1 VDLIIFEQDRPF
13 ILQSLRSGDFDY
25 IEAANEAAEA
35 DFFRDLFKRKVIADL
50 AGSYPTPRQKEEV
63 PLWLYVASELSLKL
77 HGAQSHYSYPY
88 IIRCGGLLEA
98 LGPELARK
106 TADKATGDVTIACQG
121 FNRKNHYDRETPCD
135 QDFLRKLARET
146 NRDRLHQWF
155 NQEVPRCLKKLRLLD
170 PEGLFIGDGSYLF
183 VPDNED
189 YEDSVVLLFDE
200 HNHPVDPKKVDRSD
214 RRYHWERCYKMV
226 SILHT
231 NRALDYFVYVAVKLV
246 SGNKHE
252 SPVLYEMVGDFV
264 QTMGR
269 GIMKVLILDRGFI
282 NGASIGKCK
291 KDYGVDVIIPLR
303 KDMDLYQDAVGWTR
317 SPDFTWEPYEEPK
330 AEPAPVKVRPAAI
343 EKREAA
349 RQRTLALRKGRRRR
363 QATAEP
369 VKPERPRTASFVGA
383 LEKTYTW
390 QECPVPLNAVINR
403 EVNAEGKEDLWVL
416 VTTRLWKQSRDVRTL
431 YGLRTAIE
439 ERHRQIKCFWDL
451 TGFKSRNFE
460 LILNQVIFL
469 ALTYTL
475 LQVHLYLRQRAE
487 LNRVTRPRL
496 LQMLTP
502 TVAVII
508 VYYQRRFARLTIGEY
523 SQILLSA
530 EGVAKQKLSARI
542 KRLNEGLPPDLLNPR
557 PPP

>member
-1 VDLIIFEQDRPF
+1 
-13 ILQSLRSGDFDY
+13 
-25 IEAANEAAEA
+25 
-35 DFFRDLFKRKVIADL
+35 
-50 AGSYPTPRQKEEV
+50 
-63 PLWLYVASELSLKL
+63 VASELSLKL

-88 IIRCGGLLEA
+88 IVRCGGLLEA
-98 LGPELARK
+98 LGPELAHK
-106 TADKATGDVTIACQG
+106 GVDKKTGDVALACKG
-121 FNRKNHYDRETPCD
+121 FNHKNHYDRETPCD

-146 NRDRLHQWF
+146 NPDRLHQWF
-155 NQEVPRCLKKLRLLD
+155 NQEVPRCLKKLKLFD

-183 VPDNED
+183 VPNNES
-189 YEDSVVLLFDE
+189 YESSVVLLFDE
-200 HNHPVDPKKVDRSD
+200 HNHPVDPEKVDLSD
-214 RRYHWERCYKMV
+214 QRYHWERCYKMV
-226 SILHT
+226 SIIHT

-264 QTMGR
+264 KTMGR

-282 NGASIGKCK
+282 DGASIGKCK

-303 KDMDLYQDAVGWTR
+303 RNMDLYQDAVGWTR
-317 SPDFTWEPYEEPK
+317 APDFAWERYEEPVRDSK
-330 AEPAPVKVRPAAI
+330 PVKARPAAI

-349 RQRTLALRKGRRRR
+349 RQRTLALRKGRPLVSE
-363 QATAEP
+363 AKPVEP
-369 VKPERPRTASFVGA
+369 VKRRPASFVGA
-383 LEKTYTW
+383 LEKAYTW
-390 QECPVPLNAVINR
+390 QECPVPLNAIINR
-403 EVNAEGKEDLWVL
+403 EVNEEGKEDFWVL

-431 YGLRTAIE
+431 YGLRPAIE

-451 TGFKSRNFE
+451 TDFKSRNFG
-460 LILNQVIFL
+460 LVLNQVIFL

-502 TVAVII
+502 TVSVII
-508 VYYQRRFARLTIGEY
+508 VYYQRRFARLTIEEY
-523 SQILLSA
+523 SEIMLTV
-530 EGVAKQKLSARI
+530 EGEAKQKLLAKIRRLKNRI
-542 KRLNEGLPPDLLNPR
+542 EPDLLNPR

>member
-1 VDLIIFEQDRPF
+1 VDLIVFEQDRPF

-25 IEAANEAAEA
+25 VEAGNEVAEA

-63 PLWLYVASELSLKL
+63 PLWLYVASEISLKL

-98 LGPELARK
+98 LGPALAHK
-106 TADKATGDVTIACQG
+106 TVDKKTGDLALACAG
-121 FNRKNHYDRETPCD
+121 FNQKNHYQRETPCD

-146 NRDRLHQWF
+146 KPDRLHEWF
-155 NQEVPRCLKKLRLLD
+155 NREVARCLKKLKLFD

-183 VPDNED
+183 VPDNEA
-189 YEDSVVLLFDE
+189 YEGSVVLLFDD
-200 HNHPVDPKKVDRSD
+200 HNHPVDPQKVDLTD
-214 RRYHWERCYKMV
+214 KRYHWERCYKMV
-226 SILHT
+226 SIIHI
-231 NRALDYFVYVAVKLV
+231 NRALDYFLYVAVKLV
-246 SGNKHE
+246 SGKTHE
-252 SPVLYEMVGDFV
+252 CPVLYELVGDFV
-264 QTMGR
+264 KTMGR

-282 NGASIGKCK
+282 DGPSIGKCK
-291 KDYGVDVIIPLR
+291 KDYGVDVIMPLR
-303 KDMDLYQDAVGWTR
+303 KNMDLYKDAVGLTR
-317 SPDFTWEPYEEPK
+317 APDFVWERYEEPV
-330 AEPAPVKVRPAAI
+330 AETAPAVVRPPAI

-349 RQRTLALRKGRRRR
+349 RQRTLALRKGQRL
-363 QATAEP
+363 QPDAEP
-369 VKPERPRTASFVGA
+369 AKPVPSRRTSFLGT
-383 LEKTYTW
+383 LEKAYTW
-390 QECPVPLNAVINR
+390 QECPVRLNAVINR
-403 EVNAEGKEDLWVL
+403 EVNDEGKEDFWVL

-451 TGFKSRNFE
+451 TDFKSCSFA
-460 LILNQVIFL
+460 LVLNQVVFL
-469 ALTYTL
+469 TLTYTL

-502 TVAVII
+502 TVSVII

-523 SQILLSA
+523 SQILLTV
-530 EGVAKQKLSARI
+530 EGEAKQKLLARI
-542 KRLNEGLPPDLLNPR
+542 KRLKDGLEPNLLNPR